1 MTRMTRVTTMATT
14 TFYMQKLAD
23 PLENVE
29 CTTPHEPPGTTRRA
43 LTRGKLMVPQ
53 FAEVISSKF
62 DGWEQVAIPAH
73 VSVPMVPRLATGTSP
88 TPDAGECVA
97 ILAQVA
103 VPCCRLACELGGDSE
118 DAEGANHESS
128 RPTATGKNESRQL
141 NSWACWI

>member
-1 MTRMTRVTTMATT
+1 MTRVTTTATT

-29 CTTPHEPPGTTRRA
+29 CTTPHEPPATTRRA

-53 FAEVISSKF
+53 LAEGISSKL
-62 DGWEQVAIPAH
+62 DGGEPVAILAQ

-88 TPDAGECVA
+88 TLDAREYVA

-103 VPCCRLACELGGDSE
+103 VPCCRLACELGGASE
-118 DAEGANHESS
+118 DAEGASHESN
-128 RPTATGKNESRQL
+128 RPTATGTNESCQL
-141 NSWACWI
+141 NSWDCWI